1 MIQSRNRQVQEGCSS
16 ETTVYSRMGL
26 TRKGTLVECSSWPHS
41 RSVFLDASVTRHV
54 SLALRVFLCPPAW
67 PAAPADESER
77 LPSMNISG
85 FLPPLTLPV
94 CYREA
99 QFLLSHGAANS
110 WGTLPSICAGYRS
123 LAKYTTC
130 SSLCELQAT
139 ECVAKPQAS
148 LPHSFILT
156 CLVNQGCLLRRLVP
170 PV

>member
-1 MIQSRNRQVQEGCSS
+1 MFVLAPWQEC
-16 ETTVYSRMGL
+16 
-26 TRKGTLVECSSWPHS
+26 
-41 RSVFLDASVTRHV
+41 VFLAASVIRHV
-54 SLALRVFLCPPAW
+54 SLALRVLLCPQHGLLHPQT
-67 PAAPADESER
+67 ESQR

-85 FLPPLTLPV
+85 SPPPLTLSV

-110 WGTLPSICAGYRS
+110 WGPLPSICPGYRS

-139 ECVAKPQAS
+139 ECAAKPQAS

-156 CLVNQGCLLRRLVP
+156 CLVNQGCLFRRLVP
-170 PV
+170 TV